1 MKFRGILII
10 AFILAVLLMIGVV
23 IKQTAHGAECQYTY
37 DMGTEVTLTAKP
49 CPGYSFA
56 GWTGACE
63 KYGRNKTCKVVMDKE
78 RVFVGTIFLPLPK
91 KLKITKKLSS
101 EQFAKCGEGQQ
112 GYTE

>member
-1 MKFRGILII
+1 
-10 AFILAVLLMIGVV
+10 
-23 IKQTAHGAECQYTY
+23 
-37 DMGTEVTLTAKP
+37 
-49 CPGYSFA
+49 
-56 GWTGACE
+56 
-63 KYGRNKTCKVVMDKE
+63 MDKE